1 MVMLSRRGINATLY
15 LGVAKN
21 ENGPEAMDAHAW
33 LRCGGVILTG
43 AGGVER
49 FSAISSFSR
58 PPAKDTRHQPNNDR
72 TGP

>member
-1 MVMLSRRGINATLY
+1 MVMLSRRGISATLY
-15 LGVAKN
+15 LGVARD
-21 ENGPEAMDAHAW
+21 ENDPGAMAAHAW
-33 LRCGGVILTG
+33 LRCGEVILTG

-58 PPAKDTRHQPNNDR
+58 PPSDDARRQPRNDR